1 MTMKTLGNGHILG
14 TLLGVFYLPSVVCYD
29 WVTIPAALASAPAR
43 LAINSTSCSVTCGLG
58 FKQEESCEVT
68 PAGERKDCVMRTSRC
83 LTRWFC
89 GLLHFTIPVG
99 KPFQLT
105 CQPSD
110 TADFDRQA
118 YGYVWKF
125 AQGLITTENVL
136 FKRLQEND
144 TVLRFS
150 PTRESD
156 GGTYRCDVREL
167 KTFKLIKRVYFGVRV
182 IRRDLVDLNFQKSL
196 TWEQKLTAYGGEGN
210 TVNITREVVQTE
222 REFWQRQFFHEGLI
236 GAAGGVAAGLV
247 VIVPLCCLWKILRR
261 RAAERKI

>member
-14 TLLGVFYLPSVVCYD
+14 ALLGVFYLPSVVCYD

-43 LAINSTSCSVTCGLG
+43 LAVNSTSCSVTCGLG

-144 TVLRFS
+144 TVLSREHVLLSLSIITIFS
-150 PTRESD
+150 S
-156 GGTYRCDVREL
+156 L
-167 KTFKLIKRVYFGVRV
+167 GVSISVVSPLHSSAILNARPV
-182 IRRDLVDLNFQKSL
+182 LVLVLQ
-196 TWEQKLTAYGGEGN
+196 WEVK
-210 TVNITREVVQTE
+210 
-222 REFWQRQFFHEGLI
+222 
-236 GAAGGVAAGLV
+236 
-247 VIVPLCCLWKILRR
+247 
-261 RAAERKI
+261 

>member
-144 TVLRFS
+144 TVLRLLFYRVLFLQGDFNRHS
-150 PTRESD
+150 NQLGNV
-156 GGTYRCDVREL
+156 GGTVL
-167 KTFKLIKRVYFGVRV
+167 QQHK
-182 IRRDLVDLNFQKSL
+182 
-196 TWEQKLTAYGGEGN
+196 
-210 TVNITREVVQTE
+210 
-222 REFWQRQFFHEGLI
+222 
-236 GAAGGVAAGLV
+236 
-247 VIVPLCCLWKILRR
+247 VPLEDVLSLRMG
-261 RAAERKI
+261 